1 MLNREVFTSSAEGM
15 DVIWLSSS
23 ITDVF
28 KLEEAMAEVSL
39 VIAAV
44 KVAAVAETA
53 IEQATGLGLEREKKT
68 VPERLMGAT
77 LTLCLSFR

>member
-1 MLNREVFTSSAEGM
+1 
-15 DVIWLSSS
+15 
-23 ITDVF
+23 
-28 KLEEAMAEVSL
+28 MAEVSL

>member
-15 DVIWLSSS
+15 DVLGLSSS

-53 IEQATGLGLEREKKT
+53 IE
-68 VPERLMGAT
+68 
-77 LTLCLSFR
+77 